1 MVVLREIKRMQDEK
15 VAEIDLVTFT
25 GRLQSDIITN
35 VLFGTKYAEKLVPF
49 ENDDG
54 SMSQESISGAIEKNM
69 RFMITERAIS
79 PLFLLFPS
87 LMKHHITP
95 RDRMYSRNRQ
105 SVYNVLYEIVQER
118 KKNKDGEGDVLDL
131 FLSEEIYNTD
141 DWKIVYELKTML

>member
-1 MVVLREIKRMQDEK
+1 
-15 VAEIDLVTFT
+15 
-25 GRLQSDIITN
+25 
-35 VLFGTKYAEKLVPF
+35 
-49 ENDDG
+49 
-54 SMSQESISGAIEKNM
+54 
-69 RFMITERAIS
+69 
-79 PLFLLFPS
+79 
-87 LMKHHITP
+87 MKHHITP

>member
-69 RFMITERAIS
+69 RFMI
-79 PLFLLFPS
+79 
-87 LMKHHITP
+87 
-95 RDRMYSRNRQ
+95 
-105 SVYNVLYEIVQER
+105 
-118 KKNKDGEGDVLDL
+118 
-131 FLSEEIYNTD
+131 
-141 DWKIVYELKTML
+141 IVYFRSFSSKAWP